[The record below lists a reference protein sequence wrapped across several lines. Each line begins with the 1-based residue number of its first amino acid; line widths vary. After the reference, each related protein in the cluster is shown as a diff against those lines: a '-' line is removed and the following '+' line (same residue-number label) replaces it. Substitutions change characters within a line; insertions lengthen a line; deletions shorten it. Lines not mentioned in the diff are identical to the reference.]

1 MYLEKT
7 LKKFHQTNRK
17 SLRARKP
24 PATTKTK
31 TAQQPKWKRKKK
43 VEMGE
48 KKQKPANEKRLFE
61 KGFSNCPHTKC
72 PVVQQQKQQTGQTSV
87 PVFLLLLSISELLT
101 AALQEKADASRSI
114 CIYANLCKWD
124 IQIFN
129 LNV

>member
-1 MYLEKT
+1 MFIFFFIMYLEKT

-17 SLRARKP
+17 SLRAQKP

-72 PVVQQQKQQTGQTSV
+72 PVVQQQKQQTVCLRFCCYCQFQNS
-87 PVFLLLLSISELLT
+87 
-101 AALQEKADASRSI
+101 
-114 CIYANLCKWD
+114 
-124 IQIFN
+124 
-129 LNV
+129 